1 MLLWALKNSGARQW
15 GKNLILRD
23 SRTVINQPSTQMG
36 RLHFTDNLSDEQL
49 AALDACIIEH
59 RYCHLGRIK
68 EALSQQGIQ
77 IGRSTL
83 HRHVQV
89 LKARKDEMH
98 VSSNQTLVTVMDR
111 ASGKFAVKVVN
122 ASAASVEEALSKI

>member
-1 MLLWALKNSGARQW
+1 
-15 GKNLILRD
+15 
-23 SRTVINQPSTQMG
+23 MG
-36 RLHFTDNLSDEQL
+36 RLHFIEYLSSEQR

-59 RYCHLGRIK
+59 RYSHLERIK
-68 EALSQQGIQ
+68 GALSRQGIQ

-83 HRHVQV
+83 HRHVQL
-89 LKARKDEMH
+89 LKARKGEMH
-98 VSSNQTLVTVMDR
+98 VPFNQTLVTVMDR